1 MINFLAMLDI
11 KIIREKSEWVKERLK
26 TRGENYSIDE
36 ILFLD
41 KKRRELI
48 QRVENL
54 RHIRREKSKKI
65 GKLKREKREEEA
77 KNIAE
82 EVKSLGEELK
92 TLEAE
97 LKKVED
103 NLKKKLSLIPNIPHE
118 SVPIGKDETENVVI
132 KRWGDLPK
140 FEFEPKPHWEIG
152 EALGILDFERASKI
166 TGSRFVVYW
175 NEGALLERALINF
188 MLDLHVKKHGYK
200 EILPPFIVN
209 EKALFGTGQLPKF
222 KEDLFKLEEWD
233 YYLVPTAE
241 VPVTNLHKNEIL
253 PEEILPLY
261 YTAYT
266 PCFRS
271 EAGSYGKDVRGII
284 RQHQFN
290 KVELVKFVTPETS
303 YDELE
308 NLLLDAEKVLQLLGL
323 PYRVVVLCTGDLGFA
338 AAKTYDIEVWAP
350 GQNRFV
356 EISSCSN
363 FEDFQAR
370 RANIRYR
377 PKSGGKPR
385 FVHTL
390 NGSGLAIGRTVMAI
404 LENYQQEDGSVIIPE
419 VLRPYMDGLKVI
431 KKKK

>member
-103 NLKKKLSLIPNIPHE
+103 NFKKKLSLIPNIPHE